1 MIPEVRLA
9 TAALRACALLLAP
22 AAAVGLAAQGRAGA
36 LGAGTGVAIVAAL
49 TLASLP
55 LYRWGA
61 SRRPDMVVRVAPIG
75 IAIRLGLAGVLL
87 VVVAQLPGLA
97 PTALGVAMVAALLAT
112 HVAEIVVASRDARLY
127 WIDPHVDRTRT
138 PT

>member
-22 AAAVGLAAQGRAGA
+22 AAVIGFAAQGRAGA
-36 LGAGTGVAIVAAL
+36 LGASTGVAIVAAL

-61 SRRPDMVVRVAPIG
+61 SRGPDTVVRVAAAG
-75 IAIRLGLAGVLL
+75 IAIRLTLAGVLL
-87 VVVAQLPGLA
+87 AVVAQLPGLA
-97 PTALGVAMVAALLAT
+97 PTALGVAMVAALLTT
-112 HVAEIVVASRDARLY
+112 HVAEIVVASRDSRLY
-127 WIDPHVDRTRT
+127 WIDPNADRTRT